1 MLGLTPLRLR
11 WPCGVDRQKAV
22 RFGKSKIH
30 RWGVF
35 AAEALRKDD
44 MLLEYRGEAIGNAVA
59 EIREKVRRTYSA
71 KRRQQKQARSERQR
85 YEVGGGCLRSWKH
98 SLERTL
104 HTILPAQ
111 LARYKAAQSDFGL

>member
-44 MLLEYRGEAIGNAVA
+44 MLLEYRGGGDRQCRGRDT
-59 EIREKVRRTYSA
+59 REGETHIQRQAAAA
-71 KRRQQKQARSERQR
+71 KASE
-85 YEVGGGCLRSWKH
+85 K
-98 SLERTL
+98 
-104 HTILPAQ
+104 
-111 LARYKAAQSDFGL
+111 

>member
-1 MLGLTPLRLR
+1 MALCLY
-11 WPCGVDRQKAV
+11 RQKAV

-59 EIREKVRRTYSA
+59 EIREKVRRT
-71 KRRQQKQARSERQR
+71 
-85 YEVGGGCLRSWKH
+85 H
-98 SLERTL
+98 
-104 HTILPAQ
+104 P
-111 LARYKAAQSDFGL
+111 

>member
-1 MLGLTPLRLR
+1 MAVTLVVTLALRRSFSLLALPWLVGPDMAPLVMAL
-11 WPCGVDRQKAV
+11 CLYRQKAV

-59 EIREKVRRTYSA
+59 EIREKVRRT
-71 KRRQQKQARSERQR
+71 
-85 YEVGGGCLRSWKH
+85 H
-98 SLERTL
+98 
-104 HTILPAQ
+104 P
-111 LARYKAAQSDFGL
+111 